1 MFTPDGRT
9 DNGIQKYL
17 VSKDV
22 VIEMRYIIIQHRTAH
37 HLTWLTLRH
46 LDQLL
51 AIGPRVGVTYSW
63 LFKYVQQNTTGLIE
77 NNWAPHPLTPA
88 LSLE

>member
-46 LDQLL
+46 LDQL
-51 AIGPRVGVTYSW
+51 GPVLELSTLGCSSTYNKT
-63 LFKYVQQNTTGLIE
+63 LQV
-77 NNWAPHPLTPA
+77 
-88 LSLE
+88 